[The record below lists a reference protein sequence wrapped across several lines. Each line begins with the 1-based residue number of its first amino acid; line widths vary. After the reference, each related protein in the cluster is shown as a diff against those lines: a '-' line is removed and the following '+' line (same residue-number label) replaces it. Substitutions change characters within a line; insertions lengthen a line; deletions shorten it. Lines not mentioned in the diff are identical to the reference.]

1 MDMKLSKLQ
10 LAFMLFCVFPFA
22 SCAVKHEP
30 RASTVVLSY
39 QELGPQAAVYELI
52 GKEWYQWNNHGGSDP
67 NEVDDVK
74 VVVYRNVSLEKVKEI
89 YPVVV
94 GKQDYRYL
102 DYETAIKYLN
112 KNEGEPYLEHLQA
125 TKQKVI
131 EQLGS

>member
-1 MDMKLSKLQ
+1 
-10 LAFMLFCVFPFA
+10 
-22 SCAVKHEP
+22 
-30 RASTVVLSY
+30 VLSY

-52 GKEWYQWNNHGGSDP
+52 GMEWYQWNNHGGSDP
-67 NEVDDVK
+67 REVDDVK
-74 VVVYRNVSLEKVKEI
+74 VVVYRNVSLDKVKEM

-102 DYETAIKYLN
+102 DYETAIKYLS

-125 TKQKVI
+125 TKRKVI